1 MTNMLNQRSEDIN
14 NIATIMQEMNAIAVD
29 IAKEVE
35 DQGEKLEL
43 LHGNIQVADK
53 NTKDAVG

>member
-1 MTNMLNQRSEDIN
+1 
-14 NIATIMQEMNAIAVD
+14 MQEMNAIAVD

-43 LHGNIQVADK
+43 LHGNI
-53 NTKDAVG
+53 

>member
-1 MTNMLNQRSEDIN
+1 MLNQRSEDIN